1 MLDGN
6 GFGFPARKDAV
17 GTGNDT
23 QVIFGQ
29 KRFTANVRIG
39 GSSAASG
46 RLHVTGAGSS
56 TGELAR
62 FEDVSNTSRVL
73 ILDNGRVGMGTAT
86 LTNSWV
92 TIVPGTTGN
101 ALAVRDTSDAS
112 TKFAVLDTGEV
123 GIGQAPLTTIG
134 LGITKSVNNSLY
146 YGANIGASTTRDDGV
161 TAAAYG
167 LSVSNTISVSS
178 NANGSTSYG
187 VGIVNRAVA
196 NGVAMSGATI
206 GINVDSNI
214 TSSSHTSSL
223 ARQDGI
229 RIAVGT
235 SSGATGGG
243 SIADARGIDITLN
256 RAGTSTVTAF
266 RGVSITDSGS
276 TGSPTRYGIYEAL
289 SSGGVNFLTNPLAI
303 GTTTIT
309 ANLTVSKALSASAWG
324 TAGINI
330 KSVAQTFTDTS
341 TADAATV
348 STATFINGIDRGT
361 LNATNA
367 SAGITYRHVATVGII
382 RQPAAGTNVTINNAW
397 SLYVAAGQSAF
408 IGDLFVGANADFAS
422 NSRYNTNLLNGS
434 GYTGIQI
441 RSNFST
447 TIPALEMFA
456 MSASVTDGGVVGR
469 QSWWTGQGTVR
480 EVARIEALAVGTGE
494 DAASLAIHTMTGA
507 TLTERVR
514 ILSTGEIGFG
524 GTPASGNRLLV
535 KGGGTS
541 TNNALLVQD
550 SSATALFTV
559 KDNGAFAFKS
569 GTVDVADTG
578 WTASGSNYSVTKTH
592 TFDFTG
598 MTATDANIRTLAL
611 LFETLKRALVAKG
624 IILV

>member
-1 MLDGN
+1 MFN
-6 GFGFPARKDAV
+6 FGPRRDAV
-17 GTGNDT
+17 GTANDT
-23 QVIFGQ
+23 QIIQGQ
-29 KRFTANVRIG
+29 KRFVASLRVG
-39 GSSAASG
+39 GSTAPSA
-46 RLHVTGAGSS
+46 RLHATGAGSS
-56 TGELAR
+56 TGELVR
-62 FEDVSNTSRVL
+62 FEDVANASKLL

-86 LTNSWV
+86 LTNAWV
-92 TIVPGTTGN
+92 TIVPGTTGA

-112 TKFAVLDTGEV
+112 TKFSVLDSGEI
-123 GIGQAPLTTIG
+123 GIGNTPVTTA
-134 LGITKSVNNSLY
+134 GITLSKSPTNGTFH
-146 YGANIGASTTRDDGV
+146 GANLAVSGTRDDGA
-161 TAAAYG
+161 TAAGYG
-167 LSVSNTISVSS
+167 LLVANTVTVTT

-187 VGIVNRAVA
+187 IGITKRVVANAVA
-196 NGVAMSGATI
+196 ISGASI
-206 GINVDSNI
+206 GVNIDSNI

-243 SIADARGIDITLN
+243 TIADARGIDITLN
-256 RAGTSTVTAF
+256 RAGTTTVTAF

-289 SSGGVNFLTNPLAI
+289 SSGGVNFMTNPLAI

-341 TADAATV
+341 TADSATV

-367 SAGITYRHVATVGII
+367 SAGITYRHVATLGLI
-382 RQPAAGTNVTINNAW
+382 RQPTNGSNVTINNAW
-397 SLYVAAGQSAF
+397 TLYVAAGQSGF
-408 IGDLFVGANADFAS
+408 IGDLFVGANADFVS

-441 RSNFST
+441 RSNFGT
-447 TIPALEMFA
+447 TIPALELFA

-469 QSWWTGQGTVR
+469 QSWWTGQGTTR

-494 DAASLAIHTMTGA
+494 DAASLTFSTMTGA
-507 TLTERVR
+507 TLAERVR
-514 ILSTGEIGFG
+514 ILSTGEIGMG
-524 GTPASGNRLLV
+524 GTPAAGNRLLV

-541 TNNALLVQD
+541 TNPALLVQD
-550 SSATALFTV
+550 SGATAVFTV
-559 KDNGAFAFKS
+559 RDDGAFAFKS
-569 GTVDVADTG
+569 GTVAAAETG
-578 WTASGSNYSVTKTH
+578 WAANGTNYSATRTHAFDFAAVTAS
-592 TFDFTG
+592 
-598 MTATDANIRTLAL
+598 DANFRTLAL
-611 LFETLKRALVAKG
+611 MVETLKRALVAKG
-624 IILV
+624 VVLT